1 MLSSIYNPREK
12 PCRRLY
18 LVVYSGPINMSL
30 VKAYIRLLRPHQW
43 TKNTIIFV
51 GVMFSGRAVI
61 VSDLLSSVIAFALF
75 CILSSAVYA
84 LNDAIDIER
93 DRLHPAKKKRPLA
106 AGLLPVWVAWV
117 SFAFLSVISLVLSY
131 YLLGFKFWSMAAFYF
146 LLNLGYSLF
155 LKRIVIL
162 DVMIIAAGYVIRA
175 IAGVFAI
182 VAISTHEI
190 SLWLLICTFFLALFL
205 ALAKR
210 RAELTDLSDIATTT
224 RDTLIKYSPKLLD
237 EMIAVVTASTVM
249 SYSLYTIWPE
259 TIERLGTRRMAFT
272 IPIVIFGI
280 FRYLYLIH
288 RKGKGASP
296 SKLIFTD
303 VPLVLSVVLYG
314 VTVFVIL
321 YLMI

>member
-1 MLSSIYNPREK
+1 
-12 PCRRLY
+12 
-18 LVVYSGPINMSL
+18 
-30 VKAYIRLLRPHQW
+30 
-43 TKNTIIFV
+43 
-51 GVMFSGRAVI
+51 MFSGRAVI

-75 CILSSAVYA
+75 CMLSSAVYA
-84 LNDAIDIER
+84 INDAIDVER
-93 DRLHPAKKKRPLA
+93 DRLHPSKKKRPLA
-106 AGLLPVWVAWV
+106 AGLLPVWLAWV
-117 SFAFLSVISLVLSY
+117 SFTFLSITSLVLSY
-131 YLLGFKFWSMAAFYF
+131 YLLGLKFWSMAAFY
-146 LLNLGYSLF
+146 LILNLGYSF
-155 LKRIVIL
+155 YLKRIVIL

-175 IAGVFAI
+175 VAGVFAI

-210 RAELTDLSDIATTT
+210 RGELTDLNDLAPTT

-259 TIERLGTRRMAFT
+259 TIERLDTRRMAFT

-303 VPLVLSVVLYG
+303 IPLVLSVVLYG
-314 VTVFVIL
+314 VTVFVVL